1 MALWR
6 LPFAALHPRWAA
18 PQRPFLR
25 VMFSVPLSR
34 QKQVPLATARFSS
47 TDAGTQV
54 PLEDTQKATAAT
66 AATAAPAEEAEIPP
80 EVSELFETLRGE
92 ALRRLDDFQPIHL
105 FSLCWAYSTARL
117 LDDDLQRNI
126 TKAALRLGR
135 AKDATQAKV
144 DQEDE
149 QSIDEDTGEG
159 ETPRVVKATEHWMA
173 ILKPAHWQVS
183 VDAKEA
189 SRMANA
195 SPFEEDE
202 DNEEEPEKPK
212 VQAWIHKHMSQK
224 YPICTDATEAFG
236 LLHRLDAQTSGV
248 LVCAK
253 SYEGAYW
260 LRLQWCQY
268 AVDKEYVCVVH
279 GWVDRSEREIHKRI
293 RVEKRKAPNSRRTVS
308 TFCTVGPNGKPSFTE
323 LYTLSHLKH
332 PETQEPYSLV
342 VLKLHTGRTHQIRV
356 HMLSIG
362 HPLVTDSKYAEER
375 LTSDRSWCPRNFLHT
390 YRLAFRDVPS
400 DQELED
406 HGFGEVQELVTPL
419 PNDLTQT
426 LQNLEPVD
434 EISRKHWEDWCAGE
448 ASHLQAFE
456 KYLEADAAQNV

>member
-1 MALWR
+1 VETSQAS
-6 LPFAALHPRWAA
+6 
-18 PQRPFLR
+18 Q
-25 VMFSVPLSR
+25 
-34 QKQVPLATARFSS
+34 SS
-47 TDAGTQV
+47 TAQ
-54 PLEDTQKATAAT
+54 
-66 AATAAPAEEAEIPP
+66 EAEIPP

-117 LDDDLQRNI
+117 MDDDLQRNI
-126 TKAALRLGR
+126 TRAALRLGR
-135 AKDATQAKV
+135 AKDARPTQV
-144 DQEDE
+144 DF
-149 QSIDEDTGEG
+149 EDTPEEEELEEEPKEG
-159 ETPRVVKATEHWMA
+159 ELESPRVVKATQHWMA

-202 DNEEEPEKPK
+202 DAEDEPERPK
-212 VQAWIHKHMSQK
+212 VQAWIHKKMSRK

-236 LLHRLDAQTSGV
+236 LLHRLDAQTSGI

-279 GWVDRSEREIHKRI
+279 GWVDREQREIHKRI
-293 RVEKRKAPNSRRTVS
+293 RVEKRKAPNSRRTIS

-323 LYTLSHLKH
+323 LYTLSHLRH

-342 VLKLHTGRTHQIRV
+342 LLKLHTGRTHQIRV

-362 HPLVTDSKYAEER
+362 HPLVTDSKYAEEH
-375 LTSDRSWCPRNFLHT
+375 LATDKTWCPRNFLHT

-400 DQELED
+400 EEELEED
-406 HGFGEVQELVTPL
+406 GFGAVQELVTPL
-419 PNDLTQT
+419 PNDLQET
-426 LQNLEPVD
+426 LRSLEPID
-434 EISRKHWEDWCAGE
+434 EISRKHWEDWCAGD
-448 ASHLQAFE
+448 AAQLQPFE
-456 KYLEADAAQNV
+456 KYLEDVPE

>member
-1 MALWR
+1 MAMWR
-6 LPFAALHPRWAA
+6 LPAALHRWAWRL
-18 PQRPFLR
+18 PP
-25 VMFSVPLSR
+25 VTFSVPLWR
-34 QKQVPLATARFSS
+34 KQVPLARARFYS

-54 PLEDTQKATAAT
+54 PLEDTRATA
-66 AATAAPAEEAEIPP
+66 EAEIPP

-117 LDDDLQRNI
+117 LDQELQRNI

-135 AKDATQAKV
+135 AKDATQAAQAKV
-144 DQEDE
+144 EEE
-149 QSIDEDTGEG
+149 QSIDEDAGES

-173 ILKPAHWQVS
+173 IMKPAHWQVS

-248 LVCAK
+248 LVCAR

-375 LTSDRSWCPRNFLHT
+375 LASDRSWCPRNFLHT

-400 DQELED
+400 DQELEE

-426 LQNLEPVD
+426 LQSLEPVD

-448 ASHLQAFE
+448 VSHLQAFE
-456 KYLEADAAQNV
+456 KYLEAAQNA